1 MEETKMYE
9 KEYESLRNEL
19 NENRKYVFERPL
31 LIFSVACIF
40 FDYVSKTDY
49 VMLFPCLIILL
60 LLFNLHFTANRLNSS
75 ARIIAYIRLF
85 IEKNQPSNYQW
96 ETFLNAYRLKGENKG
111 LKYYPVIYYF
121 HIMLIIFL
129 LLLEILLY
137 FDGHQLNHNPDNVK
151 IQITTIGSIA
161 LMTGAIVYF
170 FSIWKF
176 ISPKYVRAFFEKEAD
191 DVIEIIDLIGT
202 KKIDSNV

>member
-1 MEETKMYE
+1 MEDTTMYE

-19 NENRKYVFERPL
+19 NDNRKYVFERPL

-49 VMLFPCLIILL
+49 VMLFPCLIVLL
-60 LLFNLHFTANRLNSS
+60 LLFNLHFTANRLNSN

-85 IEKNQPSNYQW
+85 IEKNQPNNYQW
-96 ETFLNAYRLKGENKG
+96 ETFLNAYRLKGENRS
-111 LKYYPVIYYF
+111 LKYYPIIYYF
-121 HIMLIIFL
+121 HIVLIIFL

-137 FDGHQLNHNPDNVK
+137 FDGHQLNQCPNNIK

-161 LMTGAIVYF
+161 LIIGAIIYL

-176 ISPKYVRAFFEKEAD
+176 TSPKRVKAFFEKETD
-191 DVIEIIDLIGT
+191 SVTDIINSMRT
-202 KKIDSNV
+202 KDK